1 MLTPE
6 RPFLLGV
13 NFLSRRK
20 AIMNCKTKRITA
32 IGMLCAI
39 TYVTMVVGRIPI
51 ILFLKYDP
59 SDVIVTL
66 GGFIWGPMTSCIVS
80 VIVATLEMIT
90 VSDTGILG
98 CIMNIVQTL
107 SFACTA
113 SIIYKKKHTLSGA
126 LIGLAS
132 GWLITVI
139 VMLLW
144 NYLVTPLYMGYPREA
159 VVELLLPAFLPFNLL
174 KGGLN
179 ASITFLL
186 YKPIVTALRKSGYI
200 STLEKD
206 TRQQH
211 TGLLILANFIIVTCV
226 LIILSMNGI
235 I

>member
-1 MLTPE
+1 
-6 RPFLLGV
+6 
-13 NFLSRRK
+13 
-20 AIMNCKTKRITA
+20 MNSKTKRITA

-186 YKPIVTALRKSGYI
+186 YKPIVTTLRKSGYI

>member
-1 MLTPE
+1 
-6 RPFLLGV
+6 
-13 NFLSRRK
+13 
-20 AIMNCKTKRITA
+20 MNCKTKRITA

-186 YKPIVTALRKSGYI
+186 YKPIVTTLRKSGYI
-200 STLEKD
+200 STLEKEA
-206 TRQQH
+206 RQQH